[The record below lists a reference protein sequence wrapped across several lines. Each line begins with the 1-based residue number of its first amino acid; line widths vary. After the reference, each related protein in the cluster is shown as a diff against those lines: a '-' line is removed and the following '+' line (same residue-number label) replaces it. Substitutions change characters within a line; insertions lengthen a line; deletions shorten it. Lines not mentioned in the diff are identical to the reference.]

1 MGSLRNKLLVLRPS
15 ILALSYFLPWMIM
28 PFLMLG
34 GVYLC
39 YEGTE
44 NRASVF
50 VHWWTPEIPL

>member
-1 MGSLRNKLLVLRPS
+1 MGSLRNKLLVLLPS
-15 ILALSYFLPWMIM
+15 ILALSYFLPWMIK

-44 NRASVF
+44 NRS
-50 VHWWTPEIPL
+50 ERSLSG